1 MRRTALTLLAAAFVA
16 STLTGCSLFKKKDN
30 TAQAPYDP
38 AYEPTYALTSDY
50 PVYEPAPTTY
60 EYPTMTS
67 TTTAPAPVA
76 SAAAVRY
83 HTVAKKDTLYAIAR
97 MYYNGDHT
105 RWKEIYEAN
114 RADIANPNMIRV
126 GQRLVIP

>member
-1 MRRTALTLLAAAFVA
+1 MRRTATTLLASAFIV
-16 STLTGCSLFKKKDN
+16 STLTGCALFKKKDKA
-30 TAQAPYDP
+30 AQGAYDP
-38 AYEPTYALTSDY
+38 AFNSTMATTTDY
-50 PVYEPAPTTY
+50 PVYEPAPITD

-67 TTTAPAPVA
+67 TIPAV
-76 SAAAVRY
+76 SMTGGTY

-114 RADIANPNMIRV
+114 RAEIANPNMIRV